1 VLPYQPDRCR
11 GSRIRRGGTIVVAA
25 HHVDSKT
32 YRERDADG
40 NDQAPVV
47 LRVHRQPRGC
57 NSSRYNGAH
66 DTYVPGPRKGAH
78 IRGFNRLAAYT
89 DWQTRRRRLI
99 G

>member
-1 VLPYQPDRCR
+1 
-11 GSRIRRGGTIVVAA
+11 VAA

-40 NDQAPVV
+40 NDQARVSFFVKRVAVRAVV

-78 IRGFNRLAAYT
+78 IRGYNRLAAYT